1 MVPDFRVF
9 FEHAPGLYLVLNR
22 ELEIVAVS
30 DAYLSATMTRREQI
44 LGRRLFDVFP
54 DNPDDPTADGV
65 RNLRASLEAVLATR
79 AAHTVPVQ
87 KYDIRRPESEGGG
100 FEERFWS
107 PFNTPVL
114 DENGEVRYIINRVED
129 VTELTRLQRQRR
141 AQEEATAEANRRLVN
156 ANAELERA
164 LKAKS
169 AFLAQMSHEI
179 RTPLNAI
186 IGMAGLLQDT
196 PLNDEQRDFAGTI
209 RHSGDHLLTVI
220 NDILD
225 FSKLESGKVP
235 LEEHPF
241 HPADLVEEALDLVA
255 AAAAEKGLELT
266 YELAPEVP
274 PSVVADPARARQVLL
289 NLLANAVKFTDRGE
303 VVVSVTATPVANGRI
318 ELEFAVRDTGIGIPA
333 DRFDQLFQSFSQ
345 VQSGTGRVFAG
356 TGLGLAISRR
366 LAELMGGRTWVE
378 SAVGVGSTFH
388 FSIAAAPH
396 AGSTRP
402 KADEARPLAGRILWV
417 VDDNETNRLILRR
430 QIESWGVRV
439 RDTGSPREALAWVS
453 AGDPCDLAILDF
465 HMPEMNGVELARAL
479 HAAGVRSLLL
489 SSLGTALDDGEATAA
504 GLAGQLTK
512 PVKHAALSTAIRKL
526 FGAAPATAEKR
537 ASPSLPADLAERMP
551 LRILVAEDNP
561 TNVKLINA
569 ILTRLGYRPDV
580 AANGHEVL
588 AALERQP
595 YDVILMDVQM
605 PEMDGIEATRQVHL
619 RIPAARRPRVVA
631 LTAGVLPE
639 ERQRCLAAGMAEF
652 LDKPII
658 ASRLVAALEHCTRL
672 A

>member
-1 MVPDFRVF
+1 MVPDFRAL
-9 FEHAPGLYLVLNR
+9 FEHAPGLYLVLTR

-30 DAYLSATMTRREQI
+30 DAYLGATMTRREEI
-44 LGRRLFDVFP
+44 LGRGLFDVFP
-54 DNPDDPTADGV
+54 DNPDDPAADGV
-65 RNLRASLEAVLATR
+65 RNLRASLDAVRTTR
-79 AAHTVPVQ
+79 AAHAMAVQ

-107 PFNTPVL
+107 PLNSPVL
-114 DENGEVRYIINRVED
+114 DGNGELRYIIHRVED

-156 ANAELERA
+156 ANAELEQA

-209 RHSGDHLLTVI
+209 RQSGDHLLTVI

-235 LEEHPF
+235 LEEQPF

-255 AAAAEKGLELT
+255 AAAVEKGLELT
-266 YELAPEVP
+266 YELAAEVP
-274 PSVVADPARARQVLL
+274 PSVVADPARVRQVLL
-289 NLLANAVKFTDRGE
+289 NLLANAVKFTDQGE
-303 VVVSVTATPVANGRI
+303 VVVFVTAAPAANGRI
-318 ELEFAVRDTGIGIPA
+318 ELAFAVRDTGIGIPA
-333 DRFDQLFQSFSQ
+333 DRFGQLFQSFSQ
-345 VQSGTGRVFAG
+345 VQSGGRVFAG

-388 FSIAAAPH
+388 FSIAATQH

-402 KADEARPLAGRILWV
+402 TAEEARPLAGRMLWV

-453 AGDPCDLAILDF
+453 AGDRCDLAILDF

-479 HAAGVRSLLL
+479 HAAGVRSMLL
-489 SSLGTALDDGEATAA
+489 SSLGTALGEGEARAA
-504 GLAGQLTK
+504 GLEAQLTK
-512 PVKHAALSTAIRKL
+512 PVKHAALSAAVRKL
-526 FGAAPATAEKR
+526 FGVAPATAEKR
-537 ASPSLPADLAERMP
+537 ASLSLPADLAERMP

-588 AALERQP
+588 AALARQT

-605 PEMDGIEATRQVHL
+605 PEMDGIEATRQVQL
-619 RIPAARRPRVVA
+619 RVPPMRRPRVVA

-639 ERQRCLAAGMAEF
+639 ERQRCLAAGMDEF
-652 LDKPII
+652 VDKPIV
-658 ASRLVAALEHCTRL
+658 ASRLVAALERCTRL

>member
-1 MVPDFRVF
+1 
-9 FEHAPGLYLVLNR
+9 
-22 ELEIVAVS
+22 
-30 DAYLSATMTRREQI
+30 MTRREEI
-44 LGRRLFDVFP
+44 LGRGLFDVFP
-54 DNPDDPTADGV
+54 DNPDDPAADGV
-65 RNLRASLEAVLATR
+65 RNLRASLDAVRTTR
-79 AAHTVPVQ
+79 AAHAMAVQ

-107 PFNTPVL
+107 PLNSPVL
-114 DENGEVRYIINRVED
+114 DGNGELRYIIHRVED

-156 ANAELERA
+156 ANAELEQA

-209 RHSGDHLLTVI
+209 RQSGDHLLTVI

-235 LEEHPF
+235 LEEQPF

-255 AAAAEKGLELT
+255 AAAVEKGLELT

-274 PSVVADPARARQVLL
+274 PSVVADPARVRQVLL

-303 VVVSVTATPVANGRI
+303 VVVFVTAAPAANGRI
-318 ELEFAVRDTGIGIPA
+318 ELAFAVRDTGIGIPA

-345 VQSGTGRVFAG
+345 VQSGGRVFAG

-388 FSIAAAPH
+388 FSIAATQH

-402 KADEARPLAGRILWV
+402 TAEEARPLTGQMLWV

-453 AGDPCDLAILDF
+453 AGDRCDLAILDF

-479 HAAGVRSLLL
+479 HAAGVRSMLL
-489 SSLGTALDDGEATAA
+489 SSLGTALGEGEARAA
-504 GLAGQLTK
+504 GLEAQLTK
-512 PVKHAALSTAIRKL
+512 PVKHAALSAAVRKL
-526 FGAAPATAEKR
+526 FGVAPATAEKR
-537 ASPSLPADLAERMP
+537 ASLSLPADLAERMP

-588 AALERQP
+588 AALARQT

-605 PEMDGIEATRQVHL
+605 PEMDGIEATRQVQL
-619 RIPAARRPRVVA
+619 RVPPTRRPRVVA

-639 ERQRCLAAGMAEF
+639 ERQRCLAAGMDEF
-652 LDKPII
+652 VDKPIV
-658 ASRLVAALEHCTRL
+658 ASRLVAALERCTRL